1 MSSLSELDNSKTLT
15 EITSQSPDDVDAR
28 EVADRPHGVSTY
40 SRWYP
45 DFIVVFIGAIAM
57 AATYPGRTHGLGMVT
72 EPLLKDFH
80 LSTDD
85 GRVLFATIN
94 FWATI
99 CGSAFCIP
107 IGWLFDRLDRRLVL
121 AANLVLLGI
130 VVSVMS
136 QVSTL
141 WALAIAIMLTRGL
154 GQSALSVVSITIVA
168 KSFST
173 QRLGLAMAW
182 YAILSAPFHLVLI
195 KGVGWA
201 FKLEGLT
208 WRTIWASIGFSLVL
222 LSLSA
227 LLLPK
232 NSSAVMVKKSTSDTD
247 GFTLRQALRTPAFW
261 TFSLTIS
268 VWGMIY
274 AGVALFNED
283 IFKERGFD
291 RSLYFNVLAEVTIV
305 AICAKFVFG
314 WLVNYIPLNRLLA
327 VCLFVTSLSLLGL
340 THASRVWHAYVY
352 GVGLGIASGAVA
364 LLFFATW
371 GKLYGNRELGRIQ
384 GVAQMLT
391 VFASAAGPV
400 IFSASKRATTSYT
413 SIFQLLAILV
423 FAMAFAAVFTPLPSS
438 KLRHVPG
445 SDC

>member
-1 MSSLSELDNSKTLT
+1 MTPSSQTIESLRHIERPGESKVLLEADGSIGQTNS
-15 EITSQSPDDVDAR
+15 VRAFN
-28 EVADRPHGVSTY
+28 G
-40 SRWYP
+40 WYA
-45 DFIVVFIGAIAM
+45 DFIVVLIGAVAM

-72 EPLLKDFH
+72 EPLLKDFQ

-94 FWATI
+94 FWATLI
-99 CGSAFCIP
+99 GSLFCIP
-107 IGWLFDRLDRRLVL
+107 IGWLFDRFDRQWVL
-121 AANLVLLGI
+121 AANLTLLGA
-130 VVSVMS
+130 VVTGMS
-136 QVSTL
+136 QVTSL
-141 WALAIAIMLTRGL
+141 WALAIAITLTRGL

-168 KSFST
+168 KSFSA

-182 YAILSAPFHLVLI
+182 YAVLSAPFHLALI
-195 KGVGWA
+195 QGVGWA
-201 FKLEGLT
+201 FTFEDVS
-208 WRTIWASIGFSLVL
+208 WRTIWAGIGVSLVA
-222 LSLSA
+222 LSTSA
-227 LLLPK
+227 LLLRP
-232 NSSAVMVKKSTSDTD
+232 SCYSTEGKKLSVNND
-247 GFTLRQALRTPAFW
+247 GFTLGQALRTPAFW

-268 VWGMIY
+268 LWGMIY

-283 IFKERGFD
+283 IFRERGFE

-305 AICAKFVFG
+305 AIFSKFFFG

-327 VCLFVTSLSLLGL
+327 ACLFVTSLSLVGL
-340 THASRVWHAYVY
+340 TQATQVWHAYVY

-384 GVAQMLT
+384 GVAQMLS

-413 SIFQLLAILV
+413 SVFLLLAIFM
-423 FAMAFAAVFTPLPSS
+423 FAMAIVAMFTALPRQNTDLASTS
-438 KLRHVPG
+438 NH
-445 SDC
+445 